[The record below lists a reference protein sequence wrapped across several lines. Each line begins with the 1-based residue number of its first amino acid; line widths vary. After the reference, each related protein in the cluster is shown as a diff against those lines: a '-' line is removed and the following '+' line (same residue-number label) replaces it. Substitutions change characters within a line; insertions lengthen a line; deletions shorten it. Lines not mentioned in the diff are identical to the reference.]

1 MSNRDIHVVV
11 VGISTAGIAI
21 SKAIAA
27 LSKDGRYPGLRVTI
41 VDRNDYWY
49 HMIGA
54 PRAVVD
60 KQFGHQL
67 FFRQET
73 LLTPFEADPLRPKH
87 RFIQASLVA
96 VNSDKSLELS
106 NGEKL
111 SFDYLLLS
119 TGSTNTFPGNVI
131 ASSLEDARSRLVQL
145 HEDVKRAKS
154 VLVIG
159 GGAVG
164 VEIAGEVASEYPK
177 KKVTLVHSGARL
189 LPPNFK
195 AGLSDGAVHKLQRV
209 GVEVVLN
216 ERMVI
221 PVETPFDGTLRPLT
235 LKGKSGRTYESEIQF
250 LTIGPKIHTG
260 YLESLERQLDTKL
273 REANGAIR
281 IRPTFQVDHDQL
293 PTVFAV
299 GDVNSLP
306 AGNKYAMKAAEQA
319 QVAAANVIKMI
330 EACFDQHGKVC
341 NVSLEQ
347 WNNSEASTIVV
358 PIGKNLGVAQAG
370 GVALGRSCVGDILVR
385 NVKGKDYFLAKA
397 ASGFP
402 PGANA

>member
-1 MSNRDIHVVV
+1 MSTRDIHVVV

-27 LSKDGRYPGLRVTI
+27 LAKKGRYPGLHVTI
-41 VDRNDYWY
+41 VDRNAYWY
-49 HMIGA
+49 YMIGA

-67 FFRQET
+67 FFRQDT
-73 LLTPFEADPLRPKH
+73 LLTPFEVDPLNPKH

-96 VNSDKSLELS
+96 VNSDKSIELS

-119 TGSTNTFPGNVI
+119 TGATNSFPANVI
-131 ASSLEDARSRLVQL
+131 APSLEDARSRLLQL
-145 HEDVKRAKS
+145 HDNVKNAES

-164 VEIAGEVASEYPK
+164 VETAGEIASEYPK

-189 LPPNFK
+189 LPSNFK
-195 AGLSDGAVHKLQRV
+195 AGLSDGAVRKLRRL
-209 GVEVVLN
+209 GVAVVLN

-221 PVETPFDGTLRPLT
+221 PADTPFDGTIRPLS
-235 LKGKSGRTYESEIQF
+235 LKGKSGNTYDSELQF
-250 LTIGPKIHTG
+250 LTIGPKIHTE
-260 YLESLERQLDTKL
+260 YLVSLEEQLDTKL

-281 IRPTFQVDHDQL
+281 IKPTFQIDHDQL
-293 PTVFAV
+293 TAVFAV

-306 AGNKYAMKAAEQA
+306 AGNKYAMKAVEQA
-319 QVAAANVIKMI
+319 QVAAANVITMI
-330 EACFDQHGKVC
+330 EAGFDQNPKDC
-341 NVSLEQ
+341 NVSLEE
-347 WNNSEASTIVV
+347 WDGSEANMIVV
-358 PIGKNLGVAQAG
+358 PMGRNLGVAQVAG
-370 GVALGRSCVGDILVR
+370 IAFGRCFVGNFLAR
-385 NVKGKDYFLAKA
+385 NVKGKDYFLAKNA
-397 ASGFP
+397 TEFP

>member
-1 MSNRDIHVVV
+1 MSTRDIHVVV

-21 SKAIAA
+21 SKAIAT
-27 LSKDGRYPGLRVTI
+27 LSKDGRYPNLHVTI
-41 VDRNDYWY
+41 IDRNSYWY
-49 HMIGA
+49 YMIGA

-67 FFRQET
+67 FFRQDT
-73 LLTPFEADPLRPKH
+73 LLTPFEADPLHPKH

-96 VNSDKSLELS
+96 VNSNKTIELS

-119 TGSTNTFPGNVI
+119 TGATNSFPANII
-131 ASSLEDARSRLVQL
+131 APSLEDARSRLLQL
-145 HEDVKRAKS
+145 HDDVKQAKS
-154 VLVIG
+154 ILVIG

-164 VEIAGEVASEYPK
+164 VETAGEIAAEYPK

-195 AGLSDGAVHKLQRV
+195 SGISDGAVHKLQQL

-221 PVETPFDGTLRPLT
+221 PVETSFDGTIRPLS
-235 LKGKSGRTYESEIQF
+235 LKGKSGKTYESDMQF
-250 LTIGPKIHTG
+250 LTIGPKIRTG
-260 YLESLERQLDTKL
+260 YLESLETQLGTKL
-273 REANGAIR
+273 REANGAIQ
-281 IRPTFQVDHDQL
+281 IKSTFQLNHELL

-306 AGNKYAMKAAEQA
+306 AGNKYAMKAVEQA
-319 QVAAANVIKMI
+319 QVAAANVITMI
-330 EACFDQHGKVC
+330 EACFDQHEKAC
-341 NVSLEQ
+341 KISLEN
-347 WNNSEASTIVV
+347 WNSSEASMIFV
-358 PIGKNLGVAQAG
+358 PIGRNLGVAQVG
-370 GVALGRSCVGDILVR
+370 GVALGRSCVGDIIVR

-402 PGANA
+402 SGANA